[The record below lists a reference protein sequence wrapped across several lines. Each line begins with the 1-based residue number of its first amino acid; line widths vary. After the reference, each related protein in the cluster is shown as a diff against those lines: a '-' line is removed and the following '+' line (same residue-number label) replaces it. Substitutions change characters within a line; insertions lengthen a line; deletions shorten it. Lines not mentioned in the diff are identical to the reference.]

1 MVATVAQAVFAGI
14 LIGNPANRRV
24 QVEVS
29 YGLCHLLYNIYIYT
43 RLYFNTVI
51 VMQLNEDTPNL
62 NELVLLRALAI
73 RDAPEKY
80 GGFSGDVDVF
90 LRGVGWS
97 HKAWDDWVSIFRVAR
112 KSDVWDNIARMES
125 MQMQKKLFRLYAIR
139 SFSDQKSRC
148 CVHETTA
155 SLLERND
162 PNLHEVVLRR
172 ALSVL
177 NTTEEYGGYDG
188 SMPWFLS
195 GIDWSQQDW
204 DIWIAMT
211 KMPRWDEFARDE
223 SMYMQTEVYRLCM
236 LRKHGISIDTPTQS
250 AVARVLST
258 QHGKKTPNYL

>member
-1 MVATVAQAVFAGI
+1 MDCVISLTT
-14 LIGNPANRRV
+14 
-24 QVEVS
+24 
-29 YGLCHLLYNIYIYT
+29 YIYT

-51 VMQLNEDTPNL
+51 LMQLNEDTPNL

-97 HKAWDDWVSIFRVAR
+97 HKAWDDWISIFRMAAKNDSWDELAR
-112 KSDVWDNIARMES
+112 KES
-125 MQMQKKLFRLYAIR
+125 MEMQKKLFLLYAIR
-139 SFSDQKSRC
+139 SFSDKKSRYS
-148 CVHETTA
+148 VHETRA

-162 PNLHEVVLRR
+162 PNLHELVLRR
-172 ALSVL
+172 ALNVV
-177 NTTEEYGGYDG
+177 NTTEEYGGYNG
-188 SMPWFLS
+188 SMAWFLS
-195 GIDWSQQDW
+195 GVNWSQEDW
-204 DIWIAMT
+204 DIWISMT
-211 KMPRWDEFARDE
+211 KMPRWDEIARDE